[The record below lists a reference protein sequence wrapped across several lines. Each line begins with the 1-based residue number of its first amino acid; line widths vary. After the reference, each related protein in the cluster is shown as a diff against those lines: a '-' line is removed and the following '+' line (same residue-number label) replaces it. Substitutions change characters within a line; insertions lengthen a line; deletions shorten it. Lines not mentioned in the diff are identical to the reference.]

1 MDTVIQGGAEL
12 LPAGHKTEPAAAFLQ
27 KTEKAQED
35 LLKIIEYLAQRR
47 ALRQDD
53 KVAKQEIEA
62 AANLCAHPVAAMG
75 DEDRQRVWSTF
86 DALSHKIAPATVE
99 GLREYEDHRALPWQ
113 FRWFLGAL
121 LIVTILIQIH
131 TLFGVQTL
139 NAIDARSKEQAV
151 VYEQI
156 NRMHEAHPPLA
167 AVTIDQAGSVK
178 DEARQTNVIYTHLRD
193 RSAAINKEK
202 RNHYD
207 ALYQWNAGWAWLI
220 AKLSRE
226 DPAAYWGC
234 QCSDGKTC
242 AGKTGDEKAGGGKA
256 GGGKAGGGKAGGAK
270 TGDGNSCSV
279 AEGQVT
285 YGSES
290 IARAL
295 VLDLQI
301 LVLPVLYSALGAGV
315 WIVRNHLAQVAER
328 RQRAAQPGEIGQRI
342 LLGAVLG
349 GLVGALYMSD
359 EIKSQLGSLP
369 LLGLAF
375 LVGYNVEM
383 VFSVLDRFIASIRHK
398 GAAAKG

>member
-1 MDTVIQGGAEL
+1 MS
-12 LPAGHKTEPAAAFLQ
+12 
-27 KTEKAQED
+27 
-35 LLKIIEYLAQRR
+35 
-47 ALRQDD
+47 
-53 KVAKQEIEA
+53 
-62 AANLCAHPVAAMG
+62 
-75 DEDRQRVWSTF
+75 DEERQRVWSTF
-86 DALSHKIAPATVE
+86 DALSHRIAPATVE
-99 GLREYEDHRALPWQ
+99 GLREYENHRALPWQ

-121 LIVTILIQIH
+121 LIATILIQIH

-156 NRMHEAHPPLA
+156 NRMHEASPELIGVKLEA
-167 AVTIDQAGSVK
+167 GGSVQEV
-178 DEARQTNVIYTHLRD
+178 DRTRNPIYTHLRD
-193 RSAAINKEK
+193 KSAAINKEK

-207 ALYQWNAGWAWLI
+207 ALYQWNAAWAWPI
-220 AKLSRE
+220 AKLSGQE
-226 DPAAYWGC
+226 PTTFWC
-234 QCSDGKTC
+234 QCDDKPCTDAC
-242 AGKTGDEKAGGGKA
+242 KGDR
-256 GGGKAGGGKAGGAK
+256 
-270 TGDGNSCSV
+270 
-279 AEGQVT
+279 QVL

-342 LLGAVLG
+342 LLAAVLG

-375 LVGYNVEM
+375 IVGYNVEM
-383 VFSVLDRFIASIRHK
+383 VFSMLDRLIASIRHK
-398 GAAAKG
+398 GAPAKG

>member
-1 MDTVIQGGAEL
+1 MDTVIQGDAEL
-12 LPAGHKTEPAAAFLQ
+12 LPAGQKPEPAAAFLQ

-99 GLREYEDHRALPWQ
+99 GLREYEDHRALSWQ

-156 NRMHEAHPPLA
+156 NRMHEANKDLIGVKLEA
-167 AVTIDQAGSVK
+167 GGSVHVA
-178 DEARQTNVIYTHLRD
+178 DRQQNPIYTHLRD
-193 RSAAINKEK
+193 KSAAINKEK

-207 ALYQWNAGWAWLI
+207 ALYQWNAAWAWPI
-220 AKLSRE
+220 AKLSGQE
-226 DPAAYWGC
+226 PAAFWC
-234 QCSDGKTC
+234 QCDDKPCTEPC
-242 AGKTGDEKAGGGKA
+242 K
-256 GGGKAGGGKAGGAK
+256 GAR
-270 TGDGNSCSV
+270 
-279 AEGQVT
+279 QVT

-383 VFSVLDRFIASIRHK
+383 VFSVLDRLIASIRHK

>member
-1 MDTVIQGGAEL
+1 MDTVVQGGAEL
-12 LPAGHKTEPAAAFLQ
+12 QPAGRNSEPSAAFLERTQ
-27 KTEKAQED
+27 KAQED

-62 AANLCAHPVAAMG
+62 AASLCAHPVPSMS
-75 DEDRQRVWSTF
+75 DEERQRVWSTF
-86 DALSHKIAPATVE
+86 DALSHRITPATVE
-99 GLREYEDHRALPWQ
+99 GLREYESHRALPWQ
-113 FRWFLGAL
+113 FHWFLGAL

-139 NAIDARSKEQAV
+139 NAIDARSKGQAV
-151 VYEQI
+151 VYEQL
-156 NRMHEAHPPLA
+156 NRMHEASPALV
-167 AVTIDQAGSVK
+167 AVKI
-178 DEARQTNVIYTHLRD
+178 DEAGIVQAAERMKNPIYTHLRD
-193 RSAAINKEK
+193 KNAAISIEK
-202 RNHYD
+202 RNHYA
-207 ALYQWNAGWAWLI
+207 ALYQWNALWALPF
-220 AKLSRE
+220 ALVMGRG
-226 DPAAYWGC
+226 PADYWGC
-234 QCSDGKTC
+234 ECRDGKNCQVDTSNARPSGGEGAESKTC
-242 AGKTGDEKAGGGKA
+242 I
-256 GGGKAGGGKAGGAK
+256 
-270 TGDGNSCSV
+270 V
-279 AEGQVT
+279 AQGQVT

-375 LVGYNVEM
+375 IVGYNVEM
-383 VFSVLDRFIASIRHK
+383 VFSVLDRLIASIRHK

>member
-12 LPAGHKTEPAAAFLQ
+12 QPAGRNSEPSAAFLE
-27 KTEKAQED
+27 KTERAQED

-62 AANLCAHPVAAMG
+62 AANLCAHPVPLMS
-75 DEDRQRVWSTF
+75 DEERQRVWSAF
-86 DALSHKIAPATVE
+86 DAFSHRITPATVE
-99 GLREYEDHRALPWQ
+99 GLREYENHRALPWQ

-121 LIVTILIQIH
+121 LVVTILIQIH

-156 NRMHEAHPPLA
+156 NRMHEANNDLIGVKLEA
-167 AVTIDQAGSVK
+167 GGSVR
-178 DEARQTNVIYTHLRD
+178 EADRKQNPIYTHLRD
-193 RSAAINKEK
+193 KSAAINNEK
-202 RNHYD
+202 KNHYN
-207 ALYQWNAGWAWLI
+207 ALYQWNAAWALPI
-220 AKLSRE
+220 AKLSGE
-226 DPAAYWGC
+226 DPAAYWKC
-234 QCSDGKTC
+234 QCDGKPCTAEC
-242 AGKTGDEKAGGGKA
+242 TGDR
-256 GGGKAGGGKAGGAK
+256 
-270 TGDGNSCSV
+270 
-279 AEGQVT
+279 QVL

-383 VFSVLDRFIASIRHK
+383 VFSVLDRVIASIRHK
-398 GAAAKG
+398 GVPAKP